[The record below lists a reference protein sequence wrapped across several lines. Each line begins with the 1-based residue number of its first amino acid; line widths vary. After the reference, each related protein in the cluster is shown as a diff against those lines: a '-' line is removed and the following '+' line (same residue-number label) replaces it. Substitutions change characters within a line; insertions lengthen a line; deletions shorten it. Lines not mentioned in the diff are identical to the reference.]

1 MADRCLKGAD
11 EKSGE
16 KAWGEF
22 ISKNN
27 SKIRLL
33 FYGQQKSTVSCNTCE
48 KESVTFEPFS
58 NLSLPIPSAEKCTL
72 AVSISTFELENCSH
86 FLLFFSSFQE
96 CLKLYTSNEHITGW
110 QCPACKNPRAATKK
124 LDITK
129 LPPLLVIHFKR

>member
-1 MADRCLKGAD
+1 MHEDLNEVVIRLIDELFRKIFNLLFQFQPAMERCLKGAD

-27 SKIRLL
+27 SKIREL

-58 NLSLPIPSAEKCTL
+58 NLSLPLPSAEKCTL
-72 AVSISTFELENCSH
+72 AVCLVEKIS
-86 FLLFFSSFQE
+86 
-96 CLKLYTSNEHITGW
+96 W
-110 QCPACKNPRAATKK
+110 
-124 LDITK
+124 
-129 LPPLLVIHFKR
+129 